1 MGVRAGIFVCVTSFL
16 LGTLFTHWIADSL
29 TLWKSPVTDEHIW
42 TAALYY
48 SIIAKGPSWILYVL
62 AAIVVLGAATI
73 LWSLNDLQAGNIM
86 FDGGSIF
93 LYGTTVVMCINS
105 VLPSLVEFAALDLRD
120 AIPRSLRLT
129 TLELASN
136 NLICSVALT
145 GVLALQAGR
154 SWAERTEE
162 GEDDDEFVVVELDGA
177 PVEATAATA
186 LQSNIGTLTG
196 RRSRGKTPEI
206 GLSEDKVKPLLQAR
220 VQTS

>member
-1 MGVRAGIFVCVTSFL
+1 MLFL
-16 LGTLFTHWIADSL
+16 LL
-29 TLWKSPVTDEHIW
+29 
-42 TAALYY
+42 
-48 SIIAKGPSWILYVL
+48 IIFSYQG
-62 AAIVVLGAATI
+62 
-73 LWSLNDLQAGNIM
+73 
-86 FDGGSIF
+86 
-93 LYGTTVVMCINS
+93 
-105 VLPSLVEFAALDLRD
+105 LVEFAALDLRD